1 MDSLLIPSAI
11 QRIRSFLIEMCGM
24 KIKPWATTE
33 ETLTALQATLLARRQ
48 CSIFWASLRTLLERL
63 AADLKTRQ
71 AAEPGTLLDNELLDG
86 ARYQALVDE
95 IRATVNGHEP
105 DGFTFR
111 RLAGALSAPAL
122 GLLLLLGG
130 AATVG
135 CERSGLHSAGHDAA
149 VSQPGS
155 GGSAGATTSQP
166 GSGGSAGFTPDALV
180 LHIPDVAL
188 PKDLAVVPDA
198 APTSDSDIQITLPE
212 VGKPDAAKPKDTS
225 NGLDG
230 AGVTIQDIMQA
241 CDLPASEQDGV
252 LHCLATLRAS
262 WLTGLPKALAGL
274 PCLSVENDLSCFQQT
289 GCSPSRGEF
298 DPATAFEC
306 PVFPVYIGVRF
317 V

>member
-24 KIKPWATTE
+24 KVKPWATTE
-33 ETLTALQATLLARRQ
+33 ETLAALHTTLLAKRQ
-48 CSIFWASLRTLLERL
+48 CSIFWASLRPLLERL

-71 AAEPGTLLDNELLDG
+71 EAEAGTLVDNELLDG
-86 ARYQALVDE
+86 GRYQALLDE
-95 IRATVNGHEP
+95 IRLAVNGQQP

-122 GLLLLLGG
+122 GLLLLLGS

-149 VSQPGS
+149 ISQPGTGGTS
-155 GGSAGATTSQP
+155 GTTADAG
-166 GSGGSAGFTPDALV
+166 LV
-180 LHIPDVAL
+180 IHIPDAAA
-188 PKDLAVVPDA
+188 PKDLAAVPDA
-198 APTSDSDIQITLPE
+198 APVNDSGIQITLPD
-212 VGKPDAAKPKDTS
+212 VPKADAAQTKDAMTP
-225 NGLDG
+225 NALDG

-241 CDLPASEQDGV
+241 CNFPAAEQDSV

-262 WLTGLPKALAGL
+262 WLTGLPNALVGL
-274 PCLSVENDLSCFQQT
+274 PCQSVENDLSCFMQN
-289 GCSPSRGEF
+289 GCSPTRGEF
-298 DPATAFEC
+298 DAKNAFYC
-306 PVFPVYIGVRF
+306 PPVLIYMGVRF